1 MDESIRNDMVSDVN
15 GEVSGTG
22 SANEQSGV
30 GDGQANVAVADVLN
44 RLYSLLFASEETF
57 QEVKAGLNPRLV
69 DYLTA
74 WTDIRVQVAQENL
87 NTKTL
92 KNLATL
98 FFSLGFI
105 SSALLLSRELA
116 ENPEAVLGLSTAV
129 MAVARD
135 HISAELTSAGTDV
148 PAGT

>member
-1 MDESIRNDMVSDVN
+1 MDESIRNDMATVAD

-22 SANEQSGV
+22 NTDESRGV
-30 GDGQANVAVADVLN
+30 GDGQANMTVAEVLN

-57 QEVKAGLNPRLV
+57 QEVKAGLDPRLV

-87 NTKTL
+87 NAETL
-92 KNLATL
+92 KNVATL
-98 FFSLGFI
+98 FFSLGFT
-105 SSALLLSRELA
+105 SCALLLSWELA
-116 ENPEAVLGLSTAV
+116 ENPESVLGLSTAV

-148 PAGT
+148 PAGA

>member
-1 MDESIRNDMVSDVN
+1 M
-15 GEVSGTG
+15 
-22 SANEQSGV
+22 

-44 RLYSLLFASEETF
+44 RLYSLSFASEETF

-74 WTDIRVQVAQENL
+74 WTDIRVQVAQKNL

-135 HISAELTSAGTDV
+135 HISVELTSAGTDV

>member
-1 MDESIRNDMVSDVN
+1 M
-15 GEVSGTG
+15 T
-22 SANEQSGV
+22 
-30 GDGQANVAVADVLN
+30 VADVLN
-44 RLYSLLFASEETF
+44 RLYSLSFASEETF
-57 QEVKAGLNPRLV
+57 QEVKAGLDPRLV

-87 NTKTL
+87 NAETL
-92 KNLATL
+92 KNLATI

-116 ENPEAVLGLSTAV
+116 ENPESVPGLSAAV

>member
-1 MDESIRNDMVSDVN
+1 M
-15 GEVSGTG
+15 
-22 SANEQSGV
+22 
-30 GDGQANVAVADVLN
+30 GDGQAGVTVADVLN
-44 RLYSLLFASEETF
+44 RLYSLLFASDETF
-57 QEVKAGLNPRLV
+57 KEVKAGLDPRLV

-74 WTDIRVQVAQENL
+74 WTDIRVQIAQENL
-87 NTKTL
+87 NAVAL

-98 FFSLGFI
+98 FYSLGFV
-105 SSALLLSRELA
+105 SAALLLSRELA
-116 ENPEAVLGLSTAV
+116 QNPESVSGLSTAV